1 MSASKMTVLAVLC
14 ALIAL
19 SACRREEAVY
29 QPLKLGGP
37 PAGQPAR

>member
-1 MSASKMTVLAVLC
+1 MHSKITILAVLC

-37 PAGQPAR
+37 ATQQPAR